1 MLNKLFGIPVNAG
14 IIALMIE
21 RHIGPVIRRIR
32 IERGMT
38 QVKLAQRAGIV
49 QSHISA
55 LESCAKPPTLQTLE
69 RVCLAMNVKISHV
82 IIQAEALADVA
93 SEGTAD
99 T

>member
-1 MLNKLFGIPVNAG
+1 
-14 IIALMIE
+14 MIE

-55 LESCAKPPTLQTLE
+55 LESCSKPPTLQTLE

-82 IIQAEALADVA
+82 IIEAESIAETPGEELPN
-93 SEGTAD
+93 G
-99 T
+99 